1 MSTKRARKSVAR
13 KRSARKKESRH
24 RKSDEEKA
32 FIESLIAHGQAARP
46 GPDGK
51 LPRGA
56 THELTTDA
64 SGNVTVVRKRFS
76 AR

>member
-1 MSTKRARKSVAR
+1 MSTKRRRKSAGR
-13 KRSARKKESRH
+13 KRSAPKKASRA
-24 RKSDEEKA
+24 SDEEKA
-32 FIESLIAHGQAARP
+32 FIESLIAHGQAAPP

-56 THELTTDA
+56 THELTRDA